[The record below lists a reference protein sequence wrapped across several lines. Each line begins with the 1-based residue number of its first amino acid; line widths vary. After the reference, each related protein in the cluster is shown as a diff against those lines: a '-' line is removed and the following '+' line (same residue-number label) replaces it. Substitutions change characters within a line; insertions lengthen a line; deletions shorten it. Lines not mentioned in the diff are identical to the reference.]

1 MMMKEQ
7 STTKSFAIL
16 TIAGILAKLMSLLYV
31 PILTRILG
39 REGMGMYFKVYDI
52 FVFIY
57 AVTNVGMQ
65 TAISKYIAELS
76 AVGNYKDA
84 VRTFKISRSFLFLVG
99 TICTVIMMFGSNF
112 IANATGNPE
121 IAYGLM
127 FLSPAIL
134 TTSILATYKGYFQG
148 RNQMKPVALAS
159 IFEQFANV
167 IFSIFFASILIKFG
181 SKLGSAGG
189 TIGTSV
195 GAVIAVI
202 YLMYIYYVF
211 KPEKEASIK
220 QERDVKRIR
229 TKKIIKILISYG
241 LPITLSSGLQNFGN
255 VIDMAN
261 VNSRLLVAGFDEI
274 QANIMYGL
282 LGQWRTLINIP
293 MVFVTSLCVALLP
306 ALSKAHVLKDKLSLK
321 KNIRF
326 ALRTTYILSIPAAVG
341 LAALSREVYKYM
353 YGDEIGHQMM
363 ILGSVTIVLMAI
375 VFVQNIVL
383 QSVNNFYFVIY
394 TLIIGLVIK
403 FIANYILVAN
413 EVINIYG
420 AVIGFILYFSIVLVL
435 NNKKIVSVTKI
446 NINHSKLIVK
456 PILASLYMT
465 IGIVLVRSILSL
477 FVDVYSFTT
486 IVGLT
491 YTSLLV
497 IIGVIFYLHAL
508 IYLKAISADD
518 IKSASPRLYNKIPL
532 RIKNKLQ

>member
-99 TICTVIMMFGSNF
+99 TICTFIMMFGSTF

-195 GAVIAVI
+195 GAIIAVI

-220 QERDVKRIR
+220 QENGVKRIR

-261 VNSRLLVAGFDEI
+261 VNSRLLIAGFDET

-341 LAALSREVYKYM
+341 LAVLSREVYHYM
-353 YGDEIGHQMM
+353 YGSELGHQMM

-394 TLIIGLVIK
+394 TLIIGLIIK

-413 EVINIYG
+413 EAINIYG
-420 AVIGFILYFSIVLVL
+420 AVIGFILYFSIVLTL
-435 NNKKIVSVTKI
+435 NNKKIINVTKI
-446 NINHSKLIVK
+446 SINHSRLIVK

-465 IGIVLVRSILSL
+465 IAIVFVRSILSMV
-477 FVDVYSFTT
+477 VDVYSFTT
-486 IVGLT
+486 VIGLI

-508 IYLKAISADD
+508 ISLKAISADD